1 MFSRILVKLIDEAI
15 VPAIALLVVR
25 LLSALLVAKYF
36 GLPFSVG
43 STGFIY
49 QSQQDFLII
58 NSYSTLAMV
67 LVLAVGLIYVLIKS
81 HLFHESHVH
90 PHVAARLHSLKLSSF
105 IQTSFD
111 LYSQGAI
118 WLSYSYL
125 LFIATGVMVYFGL
138 LYSWILWVSIILN
151 IISTYLFIIDVEK
164 EMNIKKSDASNKEE
178 TVISWGED
186 EL

>member
-15 VPAIALLVVR
+15 VPAITLLVVR
-25 LLSALLVAKYF
+25 LVSALLVARYF

-49 QSQQDFLII
+49 QSKQDFLII
-58 NSYSTLAMV
+58 NSYSTLAMI
-67 LVLAVGLIYVLIKS
+67 LVLAIGLLYVLVKS
-81 HLFHESHVH
+81 HLFHDSHVH
-90 PHVAARLHSLKLSSF
+90 PHTAAKLHSLKLSSF

-125 LFIATGVMVYFGL
+125 LLIASIIMVYFGL
-138 LYSWILWVSIILN
+138 LYSWVVWVSVVLN
-151 IISTYLFIIDVEK
+151 FISTYLFIIDVEK
-164 EMNIKKSDASNKEE
+164 EGNLKKSGNSDEDI

-186 EL
+186 EI

>member
-25 LLSALLVAKYF
+25 LVSALLVARYF
-36 GLPFSVG
+36 GLPFSIG
-43 STGFIY
+43 PTGFIY
-49 QSQQDFLII
+49 QSEQDFLII
-58 NSYSTLAMV
+58 NSYSTLAMI

-81 HLFHESHVH
+81 HLFHDTHVT
-90 PHVAARLHSLKLSSF
+90 PHVTAKLFSLKLASF

-125 LFIATGVMVYFGL
+125 LLIASGVMAYFGL
-138 LYSWILWVSIILN
+138 LYTWVLIVSIILN
-151 IISTYLFIIDVEK
+151 LISTYLFIIDVEH
-164 EMNIKKSDASNKEE
+164 EMDIKKAKKGPIEE
-178 TVISWGED
+178 VVLSWGD
-186 EL
+186 AEL